1 MELNPILACDG
12 YKAGHILQYP
22 EGLTKAY
29 DNMTPRNNKHFKT
42 PVFEGAGSPV
52 LWVGMQSLVVEWL
65 SENYTK
71 NFFDQPRN
79 KGVRQYKNFCD
90 AYLGKDFV
98 PVDHVAALWD
108 LRYLPIEVKT
118 VPEGLLV
125 DIKTPAMTIQNT
137 HPDFAWLVG
146 HLETLISDELWP
158 VATAATTALNYRLLV
173 EQWAEKTCDNKYHL
187 PWQCHDFS
195 ARGLEGMMA
204 ASLVGL
210 GHLSCFS
217 GTDTIPAILRI
228 NEYYG
233 DNYADIAG
241 SVTATEHSVMCM
253 GTKEGEEETYRRLM
267 QDVRPDGIIS
277 IVSDTW
283 NFWNVLNNILHNLKD
298 IILSRE
304 GKVVIRPDSGI
315 PEHIIAGYRIETF
328 PSRKVMLNSSFN
340 VLTEVVYL
348 TDEDVYL
355 RIEGIST
362 NVGHNEYTEISKSE
376 AIGSI
381 EVLWNLFGGEINSK
395 GYKTLDPHIGLIYG
409 DSITL
414 DRAQDI
420 LKRLEEKGFASSNV
434 VLGVGSFTYQMVT
447 RDTFGFAI
455 KATWGEV
462 NGEYRE
468 IFKDPI
474 TDDGT
479 KKSHK
484 GLIQHF
490 INSDG
495 IVTFKDQVSPEDE
508 AQTDL
513 VTVFKNH
520 STNRVS
526 WADVRNNVEQQV
538 QLILSG
544 KSPYSARLSK
554 LF

>member
-22 EGLTKAY
+22 VGLTKAY
-29 DNMTPRNNKHFKT
+29 DNMTPRSNKHFKT
-42 PVFEGAGSPV
+42 PVFDGAGSPV
-52 LWVGMQSLVVEWL
+52 LWVGMQSLVLEWL
-65 SENYTK
+65 RENYGK
-71 NFFDQPRN
+71 NFFGQPRH
-79 KGVRQYKNFCD
+79 KVVRQYKNFCD

-108 LRYLPIEVKT
+108 LQYLPIEVKT

-137 HPDFAWLVG
+137 HKDFAWLVG

-158 VATAATTALNYRLLV
+158 VATAATTAFNYRLLV

-233 DNYADIAG
+233 DEYANIAG

-253 GTKEGEEETYRRLM
+253 GTKEGEPETYRRLI

-283 NFWNVLNNILHNLKD
+283 NYWNVLNNILRDLKD
-298 IILSRE
+298 IIMSRE
-304 GKVVIRPDSGI
+304 GKVVIRPDSGK
-315 PEHIIAGYRIETF
+315 PEHIIAGYRIEAF
-328 PSRKVMLNSSFN
+328 PSREIMLNSSRHN
-340 VLTEVVYL
+340 TTEVVYL
-348 TDEDVYL
+348 TDEKVYL
-355 RIEGIST
+355 RIDESSI
-362 NVGHNEYTEISKSE
+362 VGHDEYTEISQSE
-376 AIGSI
+376 ALGSI
-381 EVLWNLFGGEINSK
+381 EILWKIFGGEVNSK
-395 GYKTLDPHIGLIYG
+395 GYITLDPHIGLIYG

-434 VLGVGSFTYQMVT
+434 VLGVGSYTYQMVT

-462 NGEYRE
+462 DGEYRE

-490 INSDG
+490 IDDNG
-495 IVTFKDQVSPEDE
+495 IVTFKDQVSPEEE

-513 VTVFKNH
+513 VTVFKNGMAD
-520 STNRVS
+520 RVS